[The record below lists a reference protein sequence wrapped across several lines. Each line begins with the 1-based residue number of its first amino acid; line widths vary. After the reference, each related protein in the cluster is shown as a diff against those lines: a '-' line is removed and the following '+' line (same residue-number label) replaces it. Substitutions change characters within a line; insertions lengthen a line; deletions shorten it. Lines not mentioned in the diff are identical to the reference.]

1 MRRPAILLTI
11 VLLGL
16 AGCDFLQ
23 GDRVEVSGNV
33 AATNASAGNASASAN
48 PSSAGIGSSRSLA
61 GLGGG
66 GDPGGGKDPQAIP
79 AGASQGVIDPRL
91 VGRWTDNGDCKQAS
105 ELRADGTFLSANGAT
120 GTWQLVGGEL
130 VFTGDGGEARL
141 RVESVEQ
148 DRIVTTNAEGNTGA
162 STRC

>member
-33 AATNASAGNASASAN
+33 AATNASAGNASASAS

-61 GLGGG
+61 GLSGG
-66 GDPGGGKDPQAIP
+66 GDAGGGKDPQAIQ
-79 AGASQGVIDPRL
+79 AGASQGAIDPRL
-91 VGRWTDNGDCKQAS
+91 VGLWTDNGDCKQAS
-105 ELRADGTFLSANGAT
+105 ELRADGSFLSASGAT
-120 GTWQLVGGEL
+120 GRWQLEGDEL
-130 VFTGDGGEARL
+130 VFSGEGGEARL
-141 RVESVEQ
+141 RIESIEP
-148 DRIVTTNAEGNTGA
+148 DRIVTTNAEGSSGP